1 IGRPIANT
9 RVYVLDGN
17 GGPVPV
23 GVGGELYIGGE
34 GLARGYVNR
43 AELTAQRFVP
53 DGLSG
58 AEGQRLYRSGDL
70 CRYLADGNLEFIGR
84 KDQQVKGRGYRI
96 ELGEIEARLGGHP
109 GVRESVVVA
118 RETDGGEKQ
127 LVGYV
132 VMEEGGRAEELRA
145 YLKERLP
152 EYMVPAFVVRLER
165 LPLTAN
171 GKVDRRSSPAP
182 EGAGGAVEGHV
193 APRTAVEEILAGLY
207 EEVLRVGRVGMRDNF
222 FELGGH
228 SLLATRLVS
237 RVRES
242 LGVELALR
250 SLFEGPS
257 VGELAG
263 KVEELRAA
271 GQGLKAPPLVRV
283 ERGGELPLS
292 YAQERL
298 WFLDQLEPGNR
309 AYNIAGAVRIEG
321 PLDVAA
327 LERVVAEIVRRHE
340 VLRTRFELRGG
351 RPVQVIGEES
361 PIRLEVVALG
371 GLESGERERR
381 IRELA
386 AAEARRPFDLGSGP
400 LLRVKLVEVGAGEQ
414 VMLYV
419 MHHIVSDGWSMEVL
433 RGEFVQL
440 YEAYRQEQPSPLA
453 ELPVQYADY
462 AVWQRDWLRGEVL
475 EEQLQYG
482 REQLRGAP
490 AQLELATER
499 GRPAVQSYAGAG
511 QAVVL
516 GRELSQ
522 GLSALSRR
530 EGMTLFMVLSAGFK
544 ALLYRYSGQEDIVVG
559 TPVANRNRKEI
570 EGLIGFFVNTLVLRS
585 AVSGQA
591 TFLEVARRE
600 REVALGAY
608 E

>member
-171 GKVDRRSSPAP
+171 GKVDRRSLPAP

-207 EEVLRVGRVGMRDNF
+207 EEVLRVGR
-222 FELGGH
+222 
-228 SLLATRLVS
+228 
-237 RVRES
+237 
-242 LGVELALR
+242 
-250 SLFEGPS
+250 
-257 VGELAG
+257 
-263 KVEELRAA
+263 
-271 GQGLKAPPLVRV
+271 
-283 ERGGELPLS
+283 
-292 YAQERL
+292 
-298 WFLDQLEPGNR
+298 
-309 AYNIAGAVRIEG
+309 
-321 PLDVAA
+321 
-327 LERVVAEIVRRHE
+327 
-340 VLRTRFELRGG
+340 GG
-351 RPVQVIGEES
+351 RSYGGGCMRRWWGGGGGGCATIFSSWGA
-361 PIRLEVVALG
+361 IRCWPRG
-371 GLESGERERR
+371 WCRGCG
-381 IRELA
+381 
-386 AAEARRPFDLGSGP
+386 
-400 LLRVKLVEVGAGEQ
+400 RVW
-414 VMLYV
+414 
-419 MHHIVSDGWSMEVL
+419 GWSWRCGASL
-433 RGEFVQL
+433 KGRAWGSWPGKWRSCGRRARG
-440 YEAYRQEQPSPLA
+440 
-453 ELPVQYADY
+453 
-462 AVWQRDWLRGEVL
+462 
-475 EEQLQYG
+475 
-482 REQLRGAP
+482 
-490 AQLELATER
+490 
-499 GRPAVQSYAGAG
+499 
-511 QAVVL
+511 
-516 GRELSQ
+516 
-522 GLSALSRR
+522 
-530 EGMTLFMVLSAGFK
+530 
-544 ALLYRYSGQEDIVVG
+544 
-559 TPVANRNRKEI
+559 
-570 EGLIGFFVNTLVLRS
+570 
-585 AVSGQA
+585 
-591 TFLEVARRE
+591 
-600 REVALGAY
+600 
-608 E
+608 

>member
-1 IGRPIANT
+1 MSQKTTVNFVDSVWELFGGLLQGVPTVIIREEEVSEVGGMIKRLGEAGVSRLVVVPSLLRAMLEERGELGLGALKYCFVSGEVLEGGLSRAFQRRLPWVKLINLYGSSEVSGDVSHYAVASAGEESVPIGRPIANS
-9 RVYVLDGN
+9 RIYILGSQWQR
-17 GGPVPV
+17 VPV
-23 GVGGELYIGGE
+23 GVVGELYAAGE
-34 GLARGYVNR
+34 NLGRGYWGE
-43 AELTAQRFVP
+43 AGLTAERFVP
-53 DGLSG
+53 DPWGG

-165 LPLTAN
+165 LLLTAN
-171 GKVDRRSSPAP
+171 GKVDRRSLPAP

-207 EEVLRVGRVGMRDNF
+207 EEVLRVGRGGMRDNF

-228 SLLATRLVS
+228 SLLGTRLVS
-237 RVRES
+237 RVRER

-298 WFLDQLEPGNR
+298 WFLDQLEPGSVI
-309 AYNIAGAVRIEG
+309 YNISGMVRLIGE
-321 PLDVAA
+321 LEVEV

-400 LLRVKLVEVGAGEQ
+400 LLRV
-414 VMLYV
+414 
-419 MHHIVSDGWSMEVL
+419 
-433 RGEFVQL
+433 
-440 YEAYRQEQPSPLA
+440 
-453 ELPVQYADY
+453 
-462 AVWQRDWLRGEVL
+462 
-475 EEQLQYG
+475 
-482 REQLRGAP
+482 
-490 AQLELATER
+490 
-499 GRPAVQSYAGAG
+499 
-511 QAVVL
+511 
-516 GRELSQ
+516 
-522 GLSALSRR
+522 
-530 EGMTLFMVLSAGFK
+530 
-544 ALLYRYSGQEDIVVG
+544 
-559 TPVANRNRKEI
+559 
-570 EGLIGFFVNTLVLRS
+570 
-585 AVSGQA
+585 
-591 TFLEVARRE
+591 
-600 REVALGAY
+600 
-608 E
+608 